1 MLPQTSWIHPAE
13 PPALECLAEGGRSK
27 NKTMVSGELTI
38 KKVPEVGALRGT
50 EIFEGNEVSF
60 LLFWGFFLNEHA
72 LKPFMNG

>member
-1 MLPQTSWIHPAE
+1 
-13 PPALECLAEGGRSK
+13 
-27 NKTMVSGELTI
+27 MVSGELTI